1 MTTGIPATKRG
12 VKGVIGG
19 TKTVLRSLSAMGGG
33 DLSNTRLGE
42 MMSKT
47 GEALSR
53 GQVEVF
59 KSVSKPL
66 KDVIYEGRFVLK
78 KTVDDEK
85 AKIEARIQAEH
96 RRKEL
101 IRKHAAE
108 EKRKKERDKQE
119 RERKVRASFA
129 PSGAIFERLFVW
141 LRDVHPSL

>member
-1 MTTGIPATKRG
+1 MTTGGIPATKRG

-47 GEALSR
+47 GDALSR

-66 KDVIYEGRFVLK
+66 KDVIYEGKFVLK
-78 KTVDDEK
+78 KAQEDEK
-85 AKIEARIQAEH
+85 AKLDAKIQAEH

-101 IRKHAAE
+101 IRKHAEE
-108 EKRKKERDKQE
+108 EKKKKERDKQE
-119 RERKVRASFA
+119 RERKVGLCWVSSKHIF
-129 PSGAIFERLFVW
+129 GATAVLLPFGG
-141 LRDVHPSL
+141 